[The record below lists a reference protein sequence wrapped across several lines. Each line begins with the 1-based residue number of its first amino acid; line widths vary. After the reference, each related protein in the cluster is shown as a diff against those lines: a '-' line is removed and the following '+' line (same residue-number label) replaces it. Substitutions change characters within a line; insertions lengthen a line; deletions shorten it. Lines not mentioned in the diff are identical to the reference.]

1 MNSKYWVSD
10 VSMTSSEIASKKR
23 VVVKRNCFNKGDRG
37 AEKGCFNQICI
48 LKSWATVNE
57 RIGSGLKLVPVHIY
71 IYIFIYLFIY
81 IYVCV
86 YIYIYVYVHI
96 YIYICIFICKY
107 EKDIYIYINT

>member
-71 IYIFIYLFIY
+71 IYIYLY
-81 IYVCV
+81 ICMCIH
-86 YIYIYVYVHI
+86 IYIYVYVH
-96 YIYICIFICKY
+96 IYICIFICKY